1 MLICK
6 MRAEGQTATAL
17 LGPAAVWERTVAS
30 EVKAG
35 YNYGSQTKC

>member
-6 MRAEGQTATAL
+6 MRAQGQIATAL
-17 LGPAAVWERTVAS
+17 WGLAGVWEKMVAS
-30 EVKAG
+30 EVMAG